1 MAAIPDRAKP
11 AAFPLRCLLM
21 PLKPEHELGLYLAA
35 ASALLA
41 VGLALG
47 GMQGFVITERI
58 ALPLT
63 LSCLLL
69 ILALGFSFLRRAR
82 ALQLENLVRQQV
94 EQELEKLSLAV
105 EQSPAAVI
113 ITDPRGTIEYVN
125 PKFCRSSGYPLEVLV
140 GRRVAGLF
148 AGSMTQQAFEAMIE
162 SVARGEIWHGELPFA
177 RSDQQQF
184 QTAATIS
191 TLTDKGGT
199 NTHVLM
205 LLEDISDRV
214 AYRENLFREANFD
227 SLTKLPN
234 RQLAMD
240 RLAQAIS
247 TAERHRHQLALL
259 FVDLDRFKI
268 VNDTL
273 GHQFGDELLLEAAR
287 RLRQCVREED
297 TVARIGGDE
306 FLIILNNHQ
315 SSLDA
320 SAAANSVIAA
330 IDQPFLIDA
339 RELSITASIGLTI
352 FPDDGN
358 TPLEL
363 LRNADAAMHIAKQ
376 QGHNTYHF
384 FTPEMNQRALNRL
397 NLETH
402 LRQALK
408 RQEFELF
415 YQPLIALDSG
425 AVIGAE
431 ALMRWRKPELGN
443 PGPDVFI
450 PIAEETGLIVPIG
463 QWLLHQACQQAA
475 SWLAKGINL
484 RMAVNISSRQFIGNS
499 VVNAVEK
506 ALVHNHLPAEH
517 LELEITEGLLLADAM
532 QTRHALAK
540 LHRLGV
546 RLSLDDFGTG
556 YSSLSYLRRYAFDV
570 LKIDRSF
577 IHDVVEQPE
586 SAALV
591 RAIVAMAQSLDLEV
605 IAEGVETV
613 AQADFIRSHG
623 CNFAQGYFYSKPM
636 PAAQFEAWL
645 LQYNERVSGNRSH

>member
-1 MAAIPDRAKP
+1 
-11 AAFPLRCLLM
+11 M

-35 ASALLA
+35 ATALLA

-58 ALPLT
+58 ALPLI

-94 EQELEKLSLAV
+94 EKELEKLSLAV

-125 PKFCRSSGYPLEVLV
+125 PKFCHSSGYPLEVLV

-148 AGSMTQQAFEAMIE
+148 AGSMTQHSFEAMIE

-177 RSDQQQF
+177 RSDQQHF

-191 TLTDKGGT
+191 TLTDKAGT

-240 RLAQAIS
+240 RLAQAIA
-247 TAERHRHQLALL
+247 TAERHHHQLALL

-273 GHQFGDELLLEAAR
+273 GHQYGDELLLEAAR
-287 RLRQCVREED
+287 RLQQCVRDED

-306 FLIILNNHQ
+306 FLIILSNHQ
-315 SSLDA
+315 SSLDV
-320 SAAANSVIAA
+320 STAANAVIAA
-330 IDQPFLIDA
+330 IDQPFLIDE
-339 RELSITASIGLTI
+339 RELSITASIGLTM
-352 FPDDGN
+352 FPDDGS

-408 RQEFELF
+408 RQEFELY
-415 YQPLIALDSG
+415 YQPLVALDSG
-425 AVIGAE
+425 AVVGAE

-475 SWLAKGINL
+475 TWRANGINL

-506 ALVHNHLPAEH
+506 ALVQNHLPAEH
-517 LELEITEGLLLADAM
+517 LELEITEGLLLADAV

-623 CNFAQGYFYSKPM
+623 CNFAQGYFYSKPL

-645 LQYNERVSGNRSH
+645 GQYNARVSGNRSH

>member
-1 MAAIPDRAKP
+1 MQLKP
-11 AAFPLRCLLM
+11 A
-21 PLKPEHELGLYLAA
+21 HELGLYIGAA
-35 ASALLA
+35 ATLAA
-41 VGLALG
+41 VGLAFGGAGFALNEQVAAPLLG
-47 GMQGFVITERI
+47 
-58 ALPLT
+58 
-63 LSCLLL
+63 SCALL

-82 ALQLENLVRQQV
+82 ALELENLVRQQV
-94 EQELEKLSLAV
+94 EKELEKLSQAV
-105 EQSPAAVI
+105 EQSPAAVV

-125 PKFCRSSGYPLEVLV
+125 RKFCRSSGFTLEALV
-140 GRRVAGLF
+140 GRRVSALF
-148 AGSMTQQAFEAMIE
+148 AGSMSQQAFETMIE
-162 SVARGEIWHGELPFA
+162 SVARGEVWHGELPFS
-177 RSDQQQF
+177 RSDHRSF
-184 QTAATIS
+184 ETAATIS
-191 TLTDKGGT
+191 TLNDKSGAS
-199 NTHVLM
+199 THVLM

-214 AYRENLFREANFD
+214 AYREDLFRQANFD
-227 SLTKLPN
+227 SLTQLPN

-240 RLAQAIS
+240 RLAQAVS
-247 TAERHRHQLALL
+247 AAERQRKQLALL

-273 GHQFGDELLLEAAR
+273 GHEYGDQLLLEAAK
-287 RLRQCVREED
+287 RLQQCVREED

-306 FLIILNNHQ
+306 FLVLLGNQH
-315 SSLDA
+315 SSADA
-320 SAAANSVIAA
+320 TVVASKIIAA
-330 IDQPFLIDA
+330 IDQPFFVDS
-339 RELSITASIGLTI
+339 RELSVTASIGLTMY
-352 FPDDGN
+352 PDDGA

-363 LRNADAAMHIAKQ
+363 LRNADAAMHMAKQ
-376 QGHNTYHF
+376 QGQNTYHF

-402 LRQALK
+402 LRHALK
-408 RQEFELF
+408 RGEFELY
-415 YQPLIALDSG
+415 YQPLVALDTG
-425 AVIGAE
+425 AVVGAE
-431 ALMRWRKPELGN
+431 ALMRWHNAELGN

-463 QWLLHQACQQAA
+463 QWLLQQACAQAA
-475 SWLAKGINL
+475 DWLARGIPL

-499 VVNAVEK
+499 IVNAVEK
-506 ALVHNHLPAEH
+506 ALVQNRLPADY

-586 SAALV
+586 SAALI

-605 IAEGVETV
+605 IAEGVETI
-613 AQADFIRSHG
+613 AQAEFIRSHG
-623 CNFAQGYFYSKPM
+623 CTYAQGYFYSKPL
-636 PAAQFEAWL
+636 PAAQFEGWL
-645 LQYNERVSGNRSH
+645 TRYNGLVFGTQTPPR